1 MIRLSKSVIS
11 NEEKVAVSGVLDQEY
26 LGMGSET
33 KLFEEDLENYL
44 GNSVYV
50 VCVNTGTS
58 ALHLALQSLGFK
70 KGSEIIVPTLT
81 YLASYQAITAA
92 GLVPISCD
100 VDFKTGLIDLQK
112 AKKLIS
118 LKTVGIMPVHY
129 AGFPGNLKYLYD
141 FAHTHSLRVVEDA
154 AHAFGTKYNGGLIGS
169 QGDVVCFSFDGIK
182 NITSGEGG
190 AIVSSS
196 LDVINRARDI
206 RLLGVIKD
214 TENRYKG
221 KRSWDFEVVEQGWRC
236 HMSNIMAAIGRVQ
249 LKRFE
254 SSLKV
259 KRMLLH
265 KEYRSLLIKN
275 DSVGLFDTDLENV
288 VPHIMPITIKKG
300 NRDEIRHKLLDY
312 GIETGIHYKPN
323 HLLSYFKPKRRRS
336 FNVSDLLYEQIMT
349 LPLHPD
355 LSIEEV
361 NFICDNL
368 KKITEGKNNES
379 DNIMR
384 GYGY

>member
-368 KKITEGKNNES
+368 KKITEGK
-379 DNIMR
+379 
-384 GYGY
+384 